1 MGQRPQKTLDKKYRK
16 PEHSDQAASK
26 ASCPEKPPFTPQGV
40 ASFSQTKWSR
50 LILWQTVI
58 ASLITLSVLLLLSQ
72 QWAPILNES
81 IEKLPD
87 EGGLNHGSLTW
98 PENQTGELA
107 GNQFLEIVVNPNNQH
122 HDKNADL
129 QIEFLEDRWVLRSIF
144 GFVELSYSQKKFL
157 LDRATQIPWWGSRRP
172 FVFLGISCIVG
183 LIYIIAS
190 LLLGLLGIWP
200 LKTIVFF
207 ANRENNF
214 SALWRLATAA
224 WLPAGFFL
232 GAGSLCYALGIMVL
246 LKLLI
251 LTIFCLLVGVFYL
264 FLAVFHL
271 PYTSQSEEN
280 PFDSEGSKDSLSQ
293 EDDSLDSGNSFD

>member
-1 MGQRPQKTLDKKYRK
+1 MGQSPQKTLDKKYQK
-16 PEHSDQAASK
+16 PENSDQADSK

-50 LILWQTVI
+50 LILWQTGI
-58 ASLITLSVLLLLSQ
+58 ALLVTLSVLLLLSQ

-87 EGGLNHGSLTW
+87 EGGLNHGILAW

-129 QIEFLEDRWVLRSIF
+129 QIEFQEDRWVLRSIF
-144 GFVELSYSQKKFL
+144 GFVELPYSQEKFL
-157 LDRATQIPWWGSRRP
+157 LDRTTQIPWWGSRRP

-207 ANRENNF
+207 ANRKNNF
-214 SALWRLATAA
+214 SALWRMATAA
-224 WLPAGFFL
+224 WLPAGIFL
-232 GAGSLCYALGIMVL
+232 GVGSLCYALEIMVL

-251 LTIFCLLVGVFYL
+251 LTLFCLLIGIFYL
-264 FLAVFHL
+264 FLAVFYL
-271 PYTSQSEEN
+271 PHTPSSIEN
-280 PFDSEGSKDSLSQ
+280 PFYEVESKDCLSQ
-293 EDDSLDSGNSFD
+293 KDNTLDSGNSSD